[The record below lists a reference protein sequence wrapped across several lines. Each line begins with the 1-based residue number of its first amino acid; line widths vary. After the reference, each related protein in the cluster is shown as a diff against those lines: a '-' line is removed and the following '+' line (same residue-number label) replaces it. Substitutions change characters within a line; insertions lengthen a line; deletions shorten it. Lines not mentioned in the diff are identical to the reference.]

1 MVDIVV
7 ATALVAAGVAAI
19 TRHSSHVPGSRRV
32 AQGASEFHAAARLWA
47 ADLPCPWC
55 RSQTAENDIR
65 CPSCGQRFG

>member
-19 TRHSSHVPGSRRV
+19 TRHSSHAPGPSS
-32 AQGASEFHAAARLWA
+32 AQGDIRLTTRWA
-47 ADLPCPWC
+47 ADLPCLWC
-55 RSQTAENDIR
+55 RSQTAEDDIR